1 MRTVEGC
8 GARGGKTDLGRC
20 SPLSRGEK
28 PKGRNR
34 TQNEKL
40 LTSGE
45 FPCPTAHIE
54 KKLFL
59 SRSTVQTYRMHLYQK
74 LDIRNRHELL
84 DIIEAADAG

>member
-1 MRTVEGC
+1 MPEAAKLTWAD
-8 GARGGKTDLGRC
+8 ARPCLAARSRRAEIARKT
-20 SPLSRGEK
+20 K
-28 PKGRNR
+28 
-34 TQNEKL
+34 KL

-74 LDIRNRHELL
+74 LDIRNRQELL